1 MKKISTDTRNA
12 IVHLLETGLSAR
24 KVAERVGVC
33 RATVNRVRAQTMPNA
48 EKCPAGRPAKL
59 TPHDKR
65 KLVRLVTSGKA
76 DTATQLQKELQNTI
90 GVYISAQT
98 VRNALKKEGL
108 RAVVK
113 KKRPRLL
120 ARHIKSRYEFALR
133 HQHWTIE
140 DWKRIIFSDE
150 TKINRLGS
158 DGRKWVWKEPS
169 SKLMAQHVNG
179 TVKFGGGS
187 LMIWSCMTASGVGYV
202 CCIEGRMNAEDYT
215 HILNI
220 DFLDTLEHYGLETD
234 NIIFQQD
241 NDPKH
246 TSRLATQWF
255 ENNGIEVLDWP
266 AQSPDLNPIEHL
278 WWHLKGKLA
287 EYENEPTSMH
297 ELWVR
302 VEAEWGKIPK
312 QMCLGLIESMPKR
325 VAAVLEAKGG
335 YTKY

>member
-33 RATVNRVRAQTMPNA
+33 HATVNRVRAQTTFNA
-48 EKCPAGRPAKL
+48 KKCQAGRPAKL

-65 KLVRLVTSGKA
+65 KLVRLVTSGNA
-76 DTATQLQKELQNTI
+76 DTATQLQQELQHTV
-90 GVYISAQT
+90 GVYVSAQT

-108 RAVVK
+108 RAIVK

-120 ARHIKSRYEFALR
+120 ARHIKNRYEFALR

-169 SKLMAQHVNG
+169 SKLTAQHVNG

-202 CCIEGRMNAEDYT
+202 CGIEGRMNAEDYT
-215 HILNI
+215 HILNT
-220 DFLDTLEHYGLETD
+220 DFLDTLEHYGLEAD

-255 ENNGIEVLDWP
+255 ENNGIDVLDWP
-266 AQSPDLNPIEHL
+266 AQSPDLNLIEYL
-278 WWHLKGKLA
+278 WWHLKRKLA

-302 VEAEWGKIPK
+302 VEAEWEKIPK
-312 QMCLGLIESMPKR
+312 QVCLGLIESMPKR
-325 VAAVLEAKGG
+325 IAAVLEAKGG